1 MRRETQNIL
10 LVLVGGALLKISLT
24 GAYLQYVKPSHQF
37 WLIGGG
43 AVMVAL
49 AVISIGRD
57 LIGPRRDPAAAD
69 TPAHGAADPAVHA
82 AAVPDSAVH
91 AAVGLDPAGRTAVG
105 QDSAG
110 HAGPE
115 SESQAAAD
123 HGPDSHGSAGHGP
136 AGQAA
141 ADHGSADHDSAGH
154 DHGDGTHDHPARS
167 AWLLLLP
174 VLAIFLIAPPALGA
188 DSVLRGDNRAAASRA
203 AGSDGMVAF
212 SPLPAGS
219 PVPVPMSEFAA
230 RAAWDSGNSLTN
242 RDVQL
247 SGFVVAQ
254 DTDVYLARLSIAC
267 CAADA
272 FPVKVKLVGQGTAGL
287 ANDTWLEVVGRV
299 EPGTATKENDYIPT
313 LTVSSI
319 TEIPQPENP
328 YEG

>member
-10 LVLVGGALLKISLT
+10 LILVGGALLKISFT
-24 GAYLQYVKPSHQF
+24 GAYLQYVKPAHQF

-57 LIGPRRDPAAAD
+57 LLAPRRVAAASPAAAGSD
-69 TPAHGAADPAVHA
+69 DRVHA
-82 AAVPDSAVH
+82 VVGSDEAH
-91 AAVGLDPAGRTAVG
+91 A
-105 QDSAG
+105 
-110 HAGPE
+110 E
-115 SESQAAAD
+115 SSD
-123 HGPDSHGSAGHGP
+123 HGHE
-136 AGQAA
+136 AA
-141 ADHGSADHDSAGH
+141 AGH
-154 DHGDGTHDHPARS
+154 DHDADGHGGEDGTHNHPARS

-188 DSVLRGDNRAAASRA
+188 DSVMRGDNRAAAGRA

-230 RAAWDSGNSLTN
+230 RAAWDSGNSLDN

-247 SGFVVAQ
+247 AGFIVAQ
-254 DTDVYLARLSIAC
+254 DADVYLARLSIAC

-272 FPVKVKLVGQGTAGL
+272 FPVKVKLTGDDVTGL
-287 ANDTWLEVVGRV
+287 TNDTWLQVVGRV
-299 EPGTATKENDYIPT
+299 QPGTATKENDYVPT

>member
-10 LVLVGGALLKISLT
+10 LVLVGGALLKISFT
-24 GAYLQYVKPSHQF
+24 GAYLQYVKPAHQF

-49 AVISIGRD
+49 AVVSIARD
-57 LIGPRRDPAAAD
+57 LVRRTPAEPVAVESRAAGGD
-69 TPAHGAADPAVHA
+69 TPD
-82 AAVPDSAVH
+82 
-91 AAVGLDPAGRTAVG
+91 
-105 QDSAG
+105 
-110 HAGPE
+110 
-115 SESQAAAD
+115 D
-123 HGPDSHGSAGHGP
+123 H
-136 AGQAA
+136 
-141 ADHGSADHDSAGH
+141 ADHDHAAHDHAAH
-154 DHGDGTHDHPARS
+154 DHGADGHTAGEHHHPARS

-203 AGSDGMVAF
+203 AGTDGMAEF

-219 PVPVPMSEFAA
+219 PVPVAMSEFAA
-230 RAAWDSGNSLTN
+230 RAAWDSLNSLKD

-254 DTDVYLARLSIAC
+254 AEDVYLARLSIAC

-272 FPVKVKLVGQGTAGL
+272 FPVKVKLVGAGTAGL
-287 ANDTWLEVVGRV
+287 ANDTWLQVVGRL
-299 EPGTATKENDYIPT
+299 EPGSATKDNDYIPT
-313 LTVSSI
+313 LAVSS
-319 TEIPQPENP
+319 TTQIPQPENP

>member
-10 LVLVGGALLKISLT
+10 LVLVGGALLKISFT
-24 GAYLQYVKPSHQF
+24 GAYLQYVKPAHQF

-57 LIGPRRDPAAAD
+57 LLAPRRVVPAASVDAD
-69 TPAHGAADPAVHA
+69 DRVDAV
-82 AAVPDSAVH
+82 
-91 AAVGLDPAGRTAVG
+91 VGSDEA
-105 QDSAG
+105 
-110 HAGPE
+110 HAG
-115 SESQAAAD
+115 SS
-123 HGPDSHGSAGHGP
+123 
-136 AGQAA
+136 
-141 ADHGSADHDSAGH
+141 DHDHDAAGH
-154 DHGDGTHDHPARS
+154 DHDDADGTHNHPARS

-188 DSVLRGDNRAAASRA
+188 DSVMRGDNRAAASRA

-219 PVPVPMSEFAA
+219 SVPVPMSEFAA
-230 RAAWDSGNSLTN
+230 RAAWDSGNSLDN

-247 SGFVVAQ
+247 AGFVVAQ
-254 DTDVYLARLSIAC
+254 DTEVYLARLSIAC

-272 FPVKVKLVGQGTAGL
+272 FPVKVRLTGDGVAGL
-287 ANDTWLEVVGRV
+287 TNDTWLQVVGRV
-299 EPGTATKENDYIPT
+299 QPGTATKENDYVPT